1 MIDDP
6 EIDWLRQEID
16 SIDRELLGLVRKRVD
31 KVLAVG
37 ALKKKKGLA
46 IHDPARE
53 ASLLDRLSQGASDPL
68 DASLVR
74 AVFET
79 LVRECR
85 RIETERQ

>member
-16 SIDRELLGLVRKRVD
+16 SIDRELLGLVRKRLD

-37 ALKKKKGLA
+37 ALKKKKGLP
-46 IHDPARE
+46 IYDPARE
-53 ASLLDRLSQGASDPL
+53 AALLDRLSQGASEPL
-68 DASLVR
+68 DPNLVR

-85 RIETERQ
+85 RIETERH